1 MAVVS
6 MKRMQLYGLKKD
18 RKKILELLQR
28 LGIAEVE
35 EGRLGAS
42 ETGHAQTDIEKSGS
56 DGFSKTD
63 MSDISLRFRKQ
74 AEVAEA
80 ALVILDKV
88 SPQEKRGLDLN
99 GRKEIDVSEYET
111 MLSGMEEY
119 TGLARRIVE
128 LDKKIAE
135 LSAEIPKLK
144 LKEEMLKPL
153 EKFSLPLNAEGTKTT
168 DMLVGTIPKKL
179 DLAELYKTI
188 EEQKR
193 DLTAYDASIIS
204 SEKEQTCLVFFV
216 RKEETAELAEA
227 LRRLDFAKAPL
238 SDQIPKKEIKE
249 IRKQIDEKER
259 QIKEMY
265 KEISEAARNR
275 DRLQFSGD
283 YFRMRADKYDVISKL
298 VQSKRTFVVNA
309 FLPAEEAP
317 KLERKL
323 EEFDVVVE
331 FEDPA
336 FDEDVP
342 VKLQNNA
349 FASPV
354 ESIVES
360 YSMPARGETDPSAIM
375 APFYYICFGLML
387 SDAAYGL
394 IMVIGTLVL
403 LKRFPH
409 MEESLKKTLIMFF
422 YCGISTTIWG
432 FLFGSFFGDAVNV
445 IATTFFHRPDIS
457 IPPLWF
463 EPVNKPMKMLVFSFI
478 VGIIHLFAGLGMAMY
493 GDIKAG
499 KIKDAIFD
507 CVFWYML
514 VGGCIVYLLTM
525 PMITE
530 MLGISFILSKGSGTV
545 AAAIAALGGIGII
558 LTAGRESKNWFKRI
572 LKGLYGFYGITGYLS
587 DILSYSRLLALGLAT
602 GVISTV
608 FNKMGSM
615 LGNSIPG
622 IILFI
627 VVFLVGHAMNIA
639 INALGAY
646 VHTNRLQYVEF
657 FGKFYEGG
665 GRKFSPFGE
674 NTKYYRI
681 REEER

>member
-6 MKRMQLYGLKKD
+6 MKRMQLCGMKKD

-28 LGIAEVE
+28 LGITEVE
-35 EGRLGAS
+35 EGGFAAP
-42 ETGHAQTDIEKSGS
+42 EAGKDQTGIKGGP
-56 DGFSKTD
+56 DGFTRSD

-74 AEVAEA
+74 AETADA
-80 ALVILDKV
+80 ALVILDKIA
-88 SPQEKRGLDLN
+88 PEEKKGLDLN
-99 GRKEIDVSEYET
+99 GRKEIGVSEYEAKLGE
-111 MLSGMEEY
+111 MDVY

-135 LSAEIPKLK
+135 LSAEIPKLR
-144 LKEEMLKPL
+144 LKEEMLKPW
-153 EKFSLPLNAEGTKTT
+153 ETFSLPLNYEGTKTT
-168 DMLVGTIPKKL
+168 DMLVGTVPKEL
-179 DLAELYKTI
+179 DLAELYKAI
-188 EEQKR
+188 EEQNR
-193 DLTAYDASIIS
+193 NLTAYDASIIS
-204 SEKEQTCLVFFV
+204 SEKEQTCLAFFV
-216 RKEETAELAEA
+216 RKEETAELTEV
-227 LRRLDFAKAPL
+227 LRRIDFAKAPL
-238 SDQIPKKEIKE
+238 SDQIPAKEIQDV
-249 IRKQIDEKER
+249 RGQIEEKEQ
-259 QIKEMY
+259 QIKAMR
-265 KEISEAARNR
+265 KEISEAAENR
-275 DRLQFSGD
+275 EKLQFAGD

-298 VQSKRTFVVNA
+298 AQTKRTFAMKA
-309 FLPAEEAP
+309 FLPAEEVP
-317 KLERKL
+317 KLQKKL
-323 EEFDVVVE
+323 EDFDVVAE

-336 FDEDVP
+336 PDEEVP
-342 VKLQNNA
+342 VKLKNNG

-403 LKRFPH
+403 LKRFPR
-409 MEESLKKTLIMFF
+409 MEESLKKTLTMFF

-463 EPVNKPMKMLVFSFI
+463 EPVNKPMKMLVFSFV

-493 GDIKAG
+493 GDIKEG

-514 VGGCIVYLLTM
+514 VGGCVVYLLTL

-530 MLGISFILSKGSGTV
+530 MLGLSFILSKNVGTASAV
-545 AAAIAALGGIGII
+545 IAAIGGIGII
-558 LTAGRESKNWFKRI
+558 LTSGRESKNWFKRI
-572 LKGLYGFYGITGYLS
+572 LKGLYGFYGITSYLS

-602 GVISTV
+602 SVISTV

-615 LGNSIPG
+615 LGGSVPG

-674 NTKYYRI
+674 NTKYYKI
-681 REEER
+681 KEEER